1 MIIDPLVIKKEMDI
15 WIIWLLETKIE
26 MKNPQKLVCKMFE
39 ESVKLVINIS
49 SSFPFSI
56 C

>member
-1 MIIDPLVIKKEMDI
+1 MIIDPLVIKKEMDT
-15 WIIWLLETKIE
+15 WIIWRLVTKIE
-26 MKNPQKLVCKMFE
+26 MKNPRKLVCKIFE

-49 SSFPFSI
+49 SFPFSI